1 MWKVQRF
8 ASFQNSFFVFSMLLN
23 DPVTSDIDLV
33 YTFPRGLKH
42 LEWVYNKTS
51 SRFSSFPT
59 KISSLYF
66 LVHFFGILSSLA
78 SGHDATIH
86 FLIFCYVNLIEYFE
100 KSGDPESKLFSM
112 LLIVRENTVNNVLFA
127 KPSLPKPHPGHFP
140 SLHTGIR
147 WRCWFLAWMQLMTY
161 SSPKPHPGLFPGL
174 HTGICLCCWLLEWMH
189 LMTYSSPNPHPG
201 DLDIL
206 STSNHLCC
214 WMLGWKLATCYPP
227 NIYWGCEPHRRA
239 NQFSVFVIS
248 TYNQADRWMK
258 FRH

>member
-8 ASFQNSFFVFSMLLN
+8 ASFQNSFFVSSMLLN

-42 LEWVYNKTS
+42 LEWVYNKIS
-51 SRFSSFPT
+51 SKFSSFPT

-127 KPSLPKPHPGHFP
+127 KPSPRSFPQSPHRYPLTLLIFSVNAVNDVLFSKASP
-140 SLHTGIR
+140 RRSRYSLH
-147 WRCWFLAWMQLMTY
+147 Q
-161 SSPKPHPGLFPGL
+161 
-174 HTGICLCCWLLEWMH
+174 
-189 LMTYSSPNPHPG
+189 
-201 DLDIL
+201 
-206 STSNHLCC
+206 
-214 WMLGWKLATCYPP
+214 
-227 NIYWGCEPHRRA
+227 
-239 NQFSVFVIS
+239 
-248 TYNQADRWMK
+248 
-258 FRH
+258 